1 MTSTP
6 DYRSFPRNEMGEPLM
21 DGAAYRF
28 EQGLDAEYDAQG
40 EDFYER
46 MERYEGD
53 IADDPNYCDYHGE
66 VHTTPCEGDPGDTDP
81 FSDDTP
87 QYLSAT
93 PWDPADHHPER
104 NDC

>member
-6 DYRSFPRNEMGEPLM
+6 DYRSFPRNELGEPLM

-28 EQGLDAEYDAQG
+28 EQALDDYYDQVDAYNESYEHD
-40 EDFYER
+40 ED
-46 MERYEGD
+46 D
-53 IADDPNYCDYHGE
+53 IADDPNYCDYHDA
-66 VHTTPCEGDPGDTDP
+66 VHRTPVGKAQCRAEQGDDTD
-81 FSDDTP
+81 